1 MRVLHVW
8 SVTGIAA
15 MLAHFGGPR
24 HKVVMSARFD
34 PYNQSSIYDPA
45 YLTRAPGIM
54 DAPWFYLVLLRRS
67 IGADLLHIHGQISM
81 AKKLRH
87 LHKPYIQHYHGRDVL
102 HVSPK
107 CRKQVEQGAT
117 RILVSTPNL
126 LSYEYAQTP
135 QWLPNPVD
143 TNLFSRRRIPQNNK
157 GLVHLISKQDRDMTL
172 QRLNEFGYGD
182 VEWDFIYRGNE
193 PGVRHMKVSYAD
205 MPAHLAQYEYYGAP
219 VHDWRTNV
227 WLQADSKTGLEAMAL
242 GLKVIRYDGSVRD
255 TLPPEHRVENVVAKL
270 HDIYDAI

>member
-107 CRKQVEQGAT
+107 CRKQGRTGRDA
-117 RILVSTPNL
+117 N
-126 LSYEYAQTP
+126 
-135 QWLPNPVD
+135 
-143 TNLFSRRRIPQNNK
+143 
-157 GLVHLISKQDRDMTL
+157 IS
-172 QRLNEFGYGD
+172 LNAE
-182 VEWDFIYRGNE
+182 
-193 PGVRHMKVSYAD
+193 SA
-205 MPAHLAQYEYYGAP
+205 
-219 VHDWRTNV
+219 
-227 WLQADSKTGLEAMAL
+227 
-242 GLKVIRYDGSVRD
+242 VIRIRPDAA
-255 TLPPEHRVENVVAKL
+255 VA
-270 HDIYDAI
+270 AESG